1 MKKSKFLSVLVLG
14 ALMGAMTLSTTN
26 SANADTNITINGT
39 GTGGSNTWTSAT
51 ADADGLE
58 ASGGGNSETYDYW
71 VHRGGSSGD
80 TLTMTGGSLIIN
92 SLPNGHDWIKA
103 SGGDITVNNGPLN
116 INSDS
121 NIQSAV
127 NLVVNGTGTVNVTG
141 GSVVINNGDTVS
153 GKINAT
159 AGTITFGDTRT
170 LDSSNYTVSGTVATV
185 IDGNI
190 TSNISLAGSGGIT
203 VNSGSGKQLTINANN
218 VDAAL
223 TNNGK
228 VILNGGTLGN
238 TISGA
243 GATEITGNAG
253 VSRTAFYRNYETKEA
268 LVEDICQNL
277 YNELKASV
285 SGELYR
291 TDRKEW
297 YTIFFRTIKEN
308 SEYFQIYLNAH
319 LQFGKIEVLESV
331 YPHSDTKEHYTNS
344 AKEGAFVRILTD
356 WFRGG
361 MKESP
366 QEMGELCEQLI
377 YNIYERR

>member
-1 MKKSKFLSVLVLG
+1 MKTELEKREILRLSNEESNKITRDCLRI
-14 ALMGAMTLSTTN
+14 AL
-26 SANADTNITINGT
+26 
-39 GTGGSNTWTSAT
+39 
-51 ADADGLE
+51 
-58 ASGGGNSETYDYW
+58 
-71 VHRGGSSGD
+71 
-80 TLTMTGGSLIIN
+80 
-92 SLPNGHDWIKA
+92 IKLM
-103 SGGDITVNNGPLN
+103 DKK
-116 INSDS
+116 DF
-121 NIQSAV
+121 
-127 NLVVNGTGTVNVTG
+127 
-141 GSVVINNGDTVS
+141 D
-153 GKINAT
+153 KIS
-159 AGTITFGDTRT
+159 I
-170 LDSSNYTVSGTVATV
+170 
-185 IDGNI
+185 
-190 TSNISLAGSGGIT
+190 
-203 VNSGSGKQLTINANN
+203 
-218 VDAAL
+218 
-223 TNNGK
+223 
-228 VILNGGTLGN
+228 
-238 TISGA
+238 
-243 GATEITGNAG
+243 TEITGNAG